1 MPSNIID
8 IIKSNIPHINSHLM
22 LMILPV
28 PSMMVIGS
36 CRRSVEHC
44 RSNSTRRDSAPGIRT
59 CPVWQAS
66 SIYKRKVVFL
76 HRIRKF
82 SKEKFSKLLS
92 LRTFFQNFFHFQ
104 SPQKT
109 VFSKVTKKVI
119 KRKILNVSEIFSIV
133 EIKLCW
139 KEKAMFYE

>member
-1 MPSNIID
+1 M
-8 IIKSNIPHINSHLM
+8 
-22 LMILPV
+22 
-28 PSMMVIGS
+28 
-36 CRRSVEHC
+36 
-44 RSNSTRRDSAPGIRT
+44 
-59 CPVWQAS
+59 
-66 SIYKRKVVFL
+66 
-76 HRIRKF
+76 RKF

-104 SPQKT
+104 SQQKDSI
-109 VFSKVTKKVI
+109 FKDDKKVI